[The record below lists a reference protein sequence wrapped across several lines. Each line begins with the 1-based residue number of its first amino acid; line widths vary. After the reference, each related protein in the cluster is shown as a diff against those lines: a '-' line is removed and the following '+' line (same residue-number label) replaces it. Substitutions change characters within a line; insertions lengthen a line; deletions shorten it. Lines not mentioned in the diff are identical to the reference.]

1 MKRSSL
7 YIGIILL
14 LIGCKKSEITQ
25 SVSSAS
31 ANFSIHHEIS
41 TAQLLFDTILYT
53 TPSGYE
59 ISTTRLE
66 YYISDVKFKDASG
79 ITIHQDANAHYIN
92 GRNQQTINIHNI
104 LIKEY
109 QQIELTLGIPPYLN
123 EHGKIPNTSENVGMI
138 WPINMGGGYHF
149 LKFEGHFRKP
159 NQTSS
164 SGFAI
169 HLGETGNEV
178 IISVTIPLS
187 TNEGNGNNF
196 EINVNPL
203 EWLTNPNDY
212 DFELD
217 ANYTMGIPELMQ
229 KIQENGS
236 TIVTTISQQ

>member
-1 MKRSSL
+1 MKQSLL
-7 YIGIILL
+7 YIGIILFY
-14 LIGCKKSEITQ
+14 IGCKKSEITQ
-25 SVSSAS
+25 TVPTAS
-31 ANFSIHHEIS
+31 ANFLIHHKIS
-41 TAQLLFDTILYT
+41 TAELLFDTILYSI
-53 TPSGYE
+53 PSGYE

-66 YYISDVKFKDASG
+66 YYISDIKFKDQNG
-79 ITIHQDANAHYIN
+79 ITLHQDENAHYIN
-92 GRNQQTINIHNI
+92 GREQQTLTIHNI
-104 LIKEY
+104 PIREY

-123 EHGKIPNTSENVGMI
+123 AHGKIPNTSENVGMI

-178 IISVTIPLS
+178 IITKTISLS
-187 TNEGNGNNF
+187 IGESNGNNF
-196 EINVNPL
+196 IININPL

-212 DFELD
+212 DFETD
-217 ANYTMGIPELMQ
+217 GNYTMGIPELMQ

-236 TIVTTISQQ
+236 TVVTKISQQ